1 MRMNYYELV
10 YKASKHW
17 HSVVHRRN
25 WKIDFVTLV
34 SKFNALCIFSNSQT
48 YFVKN
53 TNTCKTEP
61 AFNSVIH
68 HR

>member
-10 YKASKHW
+10 IKALAFRCTSK
-17 HSVVHRRN
+17 
-25 WKIDFVTLV
+25 KLEIDFVTLV